1 VAVGQATPD
10 SSVIAEPGPG
20 ADGLVSVQDRPD
32 QVRISPPA
40 ELAVPTATHSLVV
53 GHATE
58 LRLVPLASAAAGS
71 PAAAQDVPPLSSRA
85 RESSS
90 VPWYWYSPTATHF
103 AADGQAIDRSRTGE
117 PPPAPAGSVNR
128 VGTQFRALAAAGAVT
143 AAAVS
148 AAAVAVL
155 AVAVLAVAVLAVT
168 ADAGCASAR
177 PAVNAAAAVSAVSA
191 APLIR
196 TGPGR
201 LAAPSLMIRSMPR
214 LVTLRSEL
222 WL

>member
-1 VAVGQATPD
+1 M
-10 SSVIAEPGPG
+10 
-20 ADGLVSVQDRPD
+20 
-32 QVRISPPA
+32 
-40 ELAVPTATHSLVV
+40 
-53 GHATE
+53 
-58 LRLVPLASAAAGS
+58 
-71 PAAAQDVPPLSSRA
+71 
-85 RESSS
+85 
-90 VPWYWYSPTATHF
+90 
-103 AADGQAIDRSRTGE
+103 
-117 PPPAPAGSVNR
+117 NR

-148 AAAVAVL
+148 AA